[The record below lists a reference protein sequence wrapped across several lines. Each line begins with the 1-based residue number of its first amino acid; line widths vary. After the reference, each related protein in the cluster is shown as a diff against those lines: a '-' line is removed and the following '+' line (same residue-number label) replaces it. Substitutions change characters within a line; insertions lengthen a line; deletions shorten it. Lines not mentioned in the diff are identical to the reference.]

1 MLSKVSDMALN
12 KYRLGDLIEIVDE
25 KNNNLLYSV
34 ECVRGISTQ
43 KFFIETKANMEGV
56 SLSGY
61 KIVYPECFAYVPDT
75 SRRGDKISL
84 AFNNT
89 NNTYLV
95 STISVVFKVKKSN
108 KLLSNYLFMFFNRPE
123 FDRYSRYNSF
133 GSAREPFNW
142 SDMCD
147 IELEL
152 PDLETQQKFVN
163 MYLSMVEN
171 QKSYERGLNDLKLVC
186 DGYIEDLRRK
196 IPCEKI
202 GKYIECTDRKTDDSS
217 LKIQGISNQHKL
229 NDSNSRVDGVETS
242 KYLRISSR
250 EFGYSPIHIND
261 GSIAF
266 NNSNESYLLSPIYKT
281 FKVID
286 ENKLI
291 SEYLMLWLSRDE
303 FTRYCTFHAFGSA
316 RDTFEWVQ
324 MCEVQIPIPNLE
336 IQKSIVEIF
345 NALNLRKQ
353 INEKLKE
360 QIKNI
365 CPVLIKGSIEEA
377 RGE

>member
-1 MLSKVSDMALN
+1 MALSKY
-12 KYRLGDLIEIVDE
+12 KLGDLIEKVYLKNNRSEYNE
-25 KNNNLLYSV
+25 KNARGVNNNKQL
-34 ECVRGISTQ
+34 I
-43 KFFIETKANMEGV
+43 ITKANIDGRDFSKFSIVEPGV
-56 SLSGY
+56 
-61 KIVYPECFAYVPDT
+61 FFFNHRT
-75 SRRGDKISL
+75 SRNGSKFSITY
-84 AFNNT
+84 NNT
-89 NNTYLV
+89 NENYIVTEDYVLFR
-95 STISVVFKVKKSN
+95 ISDEKMILKEW
-108 KLLSNYLFMFFNRPE
+108 LYMFFNRPE
-123 FDRYSRYNSF
+123 LDRYVITNSW
-133 GSAREPFNW
+133 GSSTEFFNW
-142 SDMCD
+142 DDLCD

-152 PDLETQQKFVN
+152 PDIKTQQKFVN
-163 MYLSMVEN
+163 MYLAIVEN
-171 QKSYERGLNDLKLVC
+171 QKAYERGLDDLKLVC

-196 IPCEKI
+196 MSCEKI

-229 NDSNSRVDGVETS
+229 NDSNSRIDGVETS
-242 KYLRISSR
+242 KYLRIDSR

-365 CPVLIKGSIEEA
+365 CPILIKGSIEEA

>member
-1 MLSKVSDMALN
+1 MALN

-25 KNNNLLYSV
+25 KNINLLYSV

-43 KFFIETKANMEGV
+43 KFFIETKANMDGV

-61 KIVYPECFAYVPDT
+61 KIVYPECFAYVSDT

-95 STISVVFKVKKSN
+95 STISVVFKIKDTS
-108 KLLSNYLFMFFNRPE
+108 KLLPNYLFMFYNRPQ

-171 QKSYERGLNDLKLVC
+171 QKTYERGLDDLKLVC

-196 IPCEKI
+196 MPCEKI
-202 GKYIECTDRKTDDSS
+202 GKYIELRREKNTGEKIKTVYGVSTIREFITASTSVDKDN
-217 LKIQGISNQHKL
+217 LGGYKI
-229 NDSNSRVDGVETS
+229 VEFQDIAYVPTTHM
-242 KYLRISSR
+242 KVYAIAISS
-250 EFGYSPIHIND
+250 
-261 GSIAF
+261 
-266 NNSNESYLLSPIYKT
+266 NEKPFVVSPIYEVFRVKD
-281 FKVID
+281 K
-286 ENKLI
+286 EQLI
-291 SEYLMLWLSRDE
+291 PEYLFLWLCRDE
-303 FTRYCTFHAFGSA
+303 TIRYAFYNSWGSA
-316 RDTFEWVQ
+316 RENFVYTD
-324 MCEVQIPIPNLE
+324 MCSVEMPIPSIE
-336 IQKSIVEIF
+336 IQKSIVGIF